1 MKKRLVKLISLSLA
15 LVMIGSSISYAKK
28 KDDESYEEWE
38 EEWGDQKIELSMRRI
53 VLYLKS
59 EREEREFQLE
69 AEGDPNEED
78 FKWES
83 SDEKIATVNSNGI
96 VRARKAGQC
105 TITVRGKESDAT
117 ATCTVEVRDNIVPIE
132 ELKVTNDGEVTV
144 LAGKQKH
151 LPFTLYPSNYTT
163 PDKIYSSVAD
173 PDICEVDDKGNI
185 RGKEEGDTTVTIWF
199 NNVEEEEGEENED
212 NGSSSRYSSNNDLAK
227 NEAEFS
233 ATFEVTVRS
242 YSTDGLNDFSNEYK
256 GFNIRDKEE
265 DEEYI
270 WCTVDGV
277 GRILYDAEEEK
288 FCKGWVDI
296 GKRRYHLIEKEVAPT
311 SGEYEGKKQKFY
323 VVQEGWYQENGSWY
337 LLQEETG
344 MMTRGWGRDKGK
356 WYYCEEST
364 GKMQTGMLR
373 LGTKNY
379 WLLDDGT
386 AVERW
391 YNHTDGLTYYG
402 NPGTCELAQGWFLV
416 DGKWYYADPENYN
429 VVKAQWVKDTDGT
442 WYYVTETGEMLV
454 NAQTPDGYTVGVDG
468 RMVQ

>member
-1 MKKRLVKLISLSLA
+1 MRKGVIKLVALSLA
-15 LVMIGSSISYAKK
+15 MAVVSSTASYAKK
-28 KDDESYEEWE
+28 SDQSYEEWE
-38 EEWGDQKIELSMRRI
+38 EEWGSQKIELSMRRI

-59 EREEREFQLE
+59 DREEREFQLE
-69 AEGDPNEED
+69 AEGDPNEEE

-83 SDEKIATVNSNGI
+83 SDEKIATVNNNG
-96 VRARKAGQC
+96 VVKARRAGQC
-105 TITVRGKESDAT
+105 TITVRGKESDVT
-117 ATCTVEVRDNIVPIE
+117 ATCTVEVRDDIVPIE
-132 ELKVTNDGEVTV
+132 EIKITNDGEVTV
-144 LAGKQKH
+144 LAGKTKR

-163 PDKIYSSVAD
+163 PKKIYSSVAD
-173 PDICEVDDKGNI
+173 SDICEVDDKGNV

-199 NNVEEEEGEENED
+199 NNVEEEENEEND
-212 NGSSSRYSSNNDLAK
+212 SDSSSSKYSNNDITK
-227 NEAEFS
+227 DEAEFT

-242 YSTDGLNDFSNEYK
+242 YSTDGLNKFSEEYK
-256 GFNIRDKEE
+256 GFSIRNKEE

-296 GKRRYHLIEKEVAPT
+296 GKRRYHLVEKRVAPT
-311 SGEYEGKKQKFY
+311 SGEYEGKEQKFY
-323 VVQEGWYQENGSWY
+323 VAQEGWVQEGSDWY
-337 LLQEETG
+337 LLEEGNG
-344 MMTRGWGRDKGK
+344 MMTRGWGRDNGK

-364 GKMQTGMLR
+364 GKMKTGMLR

-379 WLLDDGT
+379 WLLDDGS

-391 YNHTDGLTYYG
+391 YTHTDGNTYYG
-402 NPGTCELAQGWFLV
+402 NPGTCELPQGWFLV
-416 DGKWYYADPENYN
+416 DGKWYYADPKDFH
-429 VVKAQWVKDTDGT
+429 VVKADWVLDEDGS

-454 NAQTPDGYTVGVDG
+454 NAQTPDGYTVGADG